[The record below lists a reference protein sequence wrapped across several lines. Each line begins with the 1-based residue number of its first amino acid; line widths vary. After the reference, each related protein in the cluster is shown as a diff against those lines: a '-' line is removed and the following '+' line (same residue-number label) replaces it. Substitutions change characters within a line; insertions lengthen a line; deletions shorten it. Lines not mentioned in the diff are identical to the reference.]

1 MNLLELID
9 KLGNHLNRM
18 DQRITQLEAIEDRLS
33 LIEAAAL
40 EDSFLGNIMNRLEA
54 LEKRPH
60 PTIDLSTLEDRL
72 GSLEDKVEDLDSAD
86 VVLADDFQSNFED
99 SLGNMTS
106 DEILSEDAIREAVRD
121 ILRNATIEV

>member
-18 DQRITQLEAIEDRLS
+18 DQRIEVLERKTNPEGTLAW
-33 LIEAAAL
+33 
-40 EDSFLGNIMNRLEA
+40 NRLCDDVEN
-54 LEKRPH
+54 LQ
-60 PTIDLSTLEDRL
+60 S
-72 GSLEDKVEDLDSAD
+72 KVEDLDSTE
-86 VVLADDFQSNFED
+86 VLLADDFQSNFEE
-99 SLGNMTS
+99 SLGNMTT